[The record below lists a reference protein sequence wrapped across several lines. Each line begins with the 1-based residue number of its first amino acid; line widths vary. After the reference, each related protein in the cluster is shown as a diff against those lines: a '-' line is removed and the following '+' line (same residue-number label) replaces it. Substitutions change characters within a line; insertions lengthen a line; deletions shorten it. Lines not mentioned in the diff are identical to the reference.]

1 MSHLTKAERTM
12 ERPTEVDFHFDV
24 MCPWAYQTSLWM
36 REVRDQT
43 DLTVNWRFF
52 SLEEVNLVEG
62 KKHPWER
69 EWSYGWSIMRIGAVL
84 RRQSMELLDQ
94 WYAAAG
100 KALHVDGNRPHHPDV
115 ARHLLSQIGADPAI
129 VDASINDPSTHDE
142 IKAEHDKVI
151 NAGGFGVPTLFFPD
165 GQCLFGP
172 VLLDPPRGEA
182 ALRLWDAVTA
192 WTEFPQLYELQRPKG
207 NADAAAIAE
216 TFRPYLQARDWVSIN
231 RGKIVRFD
239 TPVEFDT
246 AEGA

>member
-1 MSHLTKAERTM
+1 M
-12 ERPTEVDFHFDV
+12 
-24 MCPWAYQTSLWM
+24 
-36 REVRDQT
+36 
-43 DLTVNWRFF
+43 
-52 SLEEVNLVEG
+52 EG
-62 KKHPWER
+62 KKHPWEL
-69 EWSYGWSIMRIGAVL
+69 EWSYGWSMMRIGAVL

-129 VDASINDPSTHDE
+129 VDASINDPSTHEE

-231 RGKIVRFD
+231 RGKVVGFD
-239 TPVEFDT
+239 TPVGFDIPVGFDT
-246 AEGA
+246 AKGA